1 MYFYTSAIPVMNA
14 FSNEHYWANTFTS
27 TSYNAWQGHA
37 FERVC
42 LQHVPQIKAALGIAG
57 VQTNVCSWFSRGT
70 EERRGAQ
77 IDLVMQRITS
87 NTRNLYNAYI

>member
-1 MYFYTSAIPVMNA
+1 MELKILHLPDTHGVHRRVVEYKVPADVLLHIGYPCD
-14 FSNEHYWANTFTS
+14 
-27 TSYNAWQGHA
+27 
-37 FERVC
+37 ER

-57 VQTNVCSWFSRGT
+57 AQTNVCSWFSRGT

-87 NTRNLYNAYI
+87 NTR